1 MNWAVVAVCLF
12 SGIAFSEK
20 EKKKGFGICN
30 SSVCQVTAN
39 KIYLVNVKEQIDQD

>member
-20 EKKKGFGICN
+20 EKKKKEVLG
-30 SSVCQVTAN
+30 SVIHQYVRLRQT
-39 KIYLVNVKEQIDQD
+39 KYI